1 MLLELAQWLA
11 KDIRAFNVFN
21 YITLRAVLACLTAL
35 ALSLILGPYVIRK
48 LTAYKIG
55 QAVRDDGP
63 RSHLTKAGT
72 PTMGG
77 ALILVSIGLSTLLWG
92 DLANRLVWVVL
103 LVTLAFGL
111 VGWVDDYRK
120 VVHRN
125 PKGLSPRAKLF
136 WQSLIGAAAACYLAL
151 LAQTPALS
159 SLNQLIVPFFKF
171 VAYPLGTFGFIALT
185 FFVIVGTSNAVNL
198 TDGLDGLAIM
208 PTVMVGSALGIFAYV
223 AGHAGFSKYLG
234 LPYIPGAG
242 ELAVI
247 CGALA
252 GAGLGFLW
260 FNAYPAEVF
269 MGDVGALALGGALGT
284 IAVIIRQEIVLF
296 IMGGVFVAE
305 TLSVMIQVLYFKYS
319 GGKRIFR
326 MAPLHHHYEL
336 EGWKESQVVV
346 RFWII
351 TMMLVLFGLSTLKLR

>member
-11 KDIRAFNVFN
+11 KDVRLFNVFN

-35 ALSLILGPYVIRK
+35 AVSLILGPYVIRK

-55 QAVRDDGP
+55 QAVREEGP

-77 ALILVSIGLSTLLWG
+77 ALILVSMCLTVLLWG
-92 DLANRLVWVVL
+92 DLQNRLVWVVL
-103 LVTLAFGL
+103 LVTLAFGTI
-111 VGWVDDYRK
+111 GWIDDYRK

-125 PKGLSPRAKLF
+125 PRGLPARWKFFWQALIGLSAAVYLGMLT
-136 WQSLIGAAAACYLAL
+136 QSM
-151 LAQTPALS
+151 PAL
-159 SLNQLIVPFFKF
+159 NELIVPFFKHI
-171 VAYPLGTFGFIALT
+171 AYPLGTIGFIVLT

-223 AGHAGFSKYLG
+223 AGHAVFSKYLG
-234 LPYIPGAG
+234 IPHIPGAG

-269 MGDVGALALGGALGT
+269 MGDVGALALGAALGT
-284 IAVIIRQEIVLF
+284 IAVIVRQEIVLF

-305 TLSVMIQVLYFKYS
+305 TLSVMIQVLYFKWT